1 MIYSLKNKELIGF
14 DNFEQVDF
22 RVGTVVEVDAFER
35 AKKPA
40 YQLTIDF
47 GPLGVLKSSA
57 QISTCYSIPEMI
69 GRQVVAVVNLPPKQV
84 GKHTSRCLILG
95 AVHSGHVGLLSVP
108 SSVPNGTRIH

>member
-1 MIYSLKNKELIGF
+1 LIGF

-22 RVGTVVEVDAFER
+22 RVGTVVQVDTFPK

-57 QISTCYSIPEMI
+57 QITTRYSITEML
-69 GRQVVAVVNLPPKQV
+69 GRQVVAVVNFPVKRIANFNSQ
-84 GKHTSRCLILG
+84 CLVLG
-95 AVHSGHVGLLSVP
+95 ATQGNDVFLLSPQATVE
-108 SSVPNGTRIH
+108 NGQIVR

>member
-1 MIYSLKNKELIGF
+1 MIGF

-22 RVGTVVEVDAFER
+22 RVGTVVEVNTFPK

-57 QISTCYSIPEMI
+57 QITTCYSISEMI
-69 GRQVVAVVNLPPKQV
+69 GRKVVAVVNFPVKKIADFNSQ
-84 GKHTSRCLILG
+84 CLVLG
-95 AVHSGHVGLLSVP
+95 ATQGNDVFLLSPQTDVE
-108 SSVPNGTRIH
+108 NGQIVR

>member
-1 MIYSLKNKELIGF
+1 MIGF

-22 RVGTVVEVDAFER
+22 RVGTVVEVNAFPK

-57 QISTCYSIPEMI
+57 QITTTYSIPEMI
-69 GRQVVAVVNLPPKQV
+69 GRQVVAVVNFPVKKIADFNSQ
-84 GKHTSRCLILG
+84 CLVLG
-95 AVHSGHVGLLSVP
+95 ATQSNDVFLLSPQNRVE
-108 SSVPNGTRIH
+108 NGQIVR